1 MNNKLR
7 YNLNL
12 ASHPL
17 RNRRLFFAPLLVLGI
32 AFVCLSAWSCFT
44 YIKFKSKSADIK
56 TEIAST
62 NSLMRDFQNEQ
73 AHLNKQ
79 IEDLNLKYKKKIN
92 LINGFI
98 LRKSFSWVD
107 FLSALESSLPSSSF
121 MLSMAPSFKGG
132 SKVEIRFRVAT
143 PDLDELFEFISQ
155 LESLGFKD
163 LRVMREAPGRD
174 GYLTSEISL
183 SYEKIS

>member
-79 IEDLNLKYKKKIN
+79 IEDLNL
-92 LINGFI
+92 
-98 LRKSFSWVD
+98 
-107 FLSALESSLPSSSF
+107 
-121 MLSMAPSFKGG
+121 
-132 SKVEIRFRVAT
+132 
-143 PDLDELFEFISQ
+143 
-155 LESLGFKD
+155 
-163 LRVMREAPGRD
+163 
-174 GYLTSEISL
+174 
-183 SYEKIS
+183 